1 MQGVTYILIIYNMQL
16 LKKVGF
22 ISLATLATLEQSFAA
37 INFGGGNVQSNVSGS
52 SNTAD
57 TAVQN
62 LVGNAM
68 LFLGIVAVMYGL
80 YGGFLILTAG
90 GDDTKVKQGKTIL
103 IQVAIGLVVIFL
115 ANSIVQWVLSKILVA

>member
-1 MQGVTYILIIYNMQL
+1 MQL

-22 ISLATLATLEQSFAA
+22 ISLASLATLEQSFAA
-37 INFGGGNVQSNVSGS
+37 INFGAQNVQSNVSGT

-68 LFLGIVAVMYGL
+68 LFLGIVAVLFGL

-90 GDDTKVKQGKTIL
+90 GEDDKVKKGKTIL
-103 IQVAIGLVVIFL
+103 IQVALGLVVIFL
-115 ANSIVQWVLSKILVA
+115 ANSIIQWVLTKILT

>member
-1 MQGVTYILIIYNMQL
+1 MQL

>member
-1 MQGVTYILIIYNMQL
+1 MQT

-22 ISLATLATLEQSFAA
+22 ISLSTFASLEQSFAA
-37 INFGGGNVQSNVSGS
+37 IDMGGSRVQQNISGS

-57 TAVQN
+57 VTIQN
-62 LVGNAM
+62 LVGNVM
-68 LFLGIVAVMYGL
+68 FFLGIVAVMYGI

-90 GDDTKVKQGKTIL
+90 GEETKVKQGKTIL

-115 ANSIVQWVLSKILVA
+115 ANSIVQWVLGRILTNA